1 MTATSV
7 NASYNNFFAQYLDAY
22 NKALSGHVHIP
33 RLRSFFTDQ
42 FLAAGPDSV
51 NTGKNDFFFSM
62 GLRKTYAFYRKIG
75 TQRLSI
81 RNLEITEID
90 DFHDMVK
97 VFYQADYLK
106 DNGSP
111 VAIDFNVTYFLQR
124 HGHEIKIFSF
134 VAGDEMQAYKEA
146 GLV

>member
-1 MTATSV
+1 MTATTV
-7 NASYNNFFAQYLDAY
+7 KASYQNFFAQYTDAY
-22 NKALSGHVHIP
+22 NKALSGHLHIP

-51 NTGKNDFFFSM
+51 NAGKNDFFFSL
-62 GLRKTYAFYRKIG
+62 GLRKAYAFYRKIG
-75 TQRLSI
+75 TQRLGI
-81 RNLEITEID
+81 RHLEITEID

-106 DNGSP
+106 DDGTP
-111 VAIDFNVTYFLQR
+111 VALDFAVTYFLQR
-124 HGHEIKIFSF
+124 HGDDIKIFSF